1 MSHRW
6 SHRAALHWT
15 AAICPSP
22 SAWQTLQMVAG
33 RGASARRGDT
43 GILQLDTVKVGHF
56 SFIFDHHKWSCKN
69 REILR
74 LPLLLSVQS
83 VGMEQAASFTR
94 ITLLLLEVK

>member
-6 SHRAALHWT
+6 SHRAALHWI

-43 GILQLDTVKVGHF
+43 GILQLDTAK
-56 SFIFDHHKWSCKN
+56 
-69 REILR
+69 
-74 LPLLLSVQS
+74 S
-83 VGMEQAASFTR
+83 VGMEQAANFTR
-94 ITLLLLEVK
+94 IKLLLLEQLLESSSFLS